1 MYEHS
6 RLTSRQSKKF
16 EINKKTK
23 AYLRWTLL
31 LLIGVLFVVSV
42 SRLSSIKFL
51 SIKDIEIRGT
61 TSDIVEI
68 SNKII
73 RTEISG
79 NFIGLLSKSNI
90 FLYPHDR
97 LVKLLNDV
105 SPKIKSATIVRQG
118 LGRIVVNIVEKTPV
132 ATVCAKL
139 PDVLDEGSSF
149 SNLEECYLV
158 DSSGFIF
165 GKTASTSASA
175 NLNHYYMPALS
186 ELETD
191 NKSLITNY
199 ATSSA
204 FFSVLQN
211 LYNGAIKSKLKPK
224 SFLVKDGDEYEMY
237 IDDTVVYF
245 NNIRSLDEQLAN
257 LVAFWEHTLTNG
269 KNPGKYEYI
278 DIRYGSNVFYR

>member
-23 AYLRWTLL
+23 AYLQWTLL
-31 LLIGVLFVVSV
+31 LLMGVLFVVSV
-42 SRLSSIKFL
+42 SRLSSIRFL
-51 SIKDIEIRGT
+51 SIRDIEIRGT
-61 TSDIVEI
+61 TGDIVEI
-68 SNKII
+68 SNKLI

-79 NFIGLLSKSNI
+79 NYIGLLSKSNI

-105 SPKIKSATIVRQG
+105 SPKIKSVTIVRQG

-139 PDVLDEGSSF
+139 PDVLDEGDSF
-149 SNLEECYLV
+149 SNLEDCYLV
-158 DSSGFIF
+158 DSFGFIF
-165 GKTASTSASA
+165 DRTASSSA

-186 ELETD
+186 LLETD
-191 NKSLITNY
+191 NNSLIAYY

-204 FFSVLQN
+204 FFSELQN
-211 LYNGAIKSKLKPK
+211 LYNGAIKSKLNPK

-245 NNIRSLDEQLAN
+245 NNLRSLDEQLAN
-257 LVAFWEHTLTNG
+257 LVAFWEHALTNG